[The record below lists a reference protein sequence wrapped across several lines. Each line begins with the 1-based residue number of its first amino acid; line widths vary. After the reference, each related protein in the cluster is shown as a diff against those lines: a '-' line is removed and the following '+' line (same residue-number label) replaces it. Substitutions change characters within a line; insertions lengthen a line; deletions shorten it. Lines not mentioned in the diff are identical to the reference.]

1 MVLIRSRIESG
12 PPRTRSFLLPERAQ
26 PRTGG
31 GPGSG
36 NRPDRS
42 EGPAS
47 THASKT
53 LLPLDMTHPTT
64 GYVDLDLLAERR
76 LVVEPRLAARV
87 SAVGGPALHQLGF
100 WTGCV
105 TISARTSVA
114 GVI

>member
-26 PRTGG
+26 PGTGG

-47 THASKT
+47 THACKT
-53 LLPLDMTHPTT
+53 LLTLDMTDPTT
-64 GYVDLDLLAERR
+64 GSVDLDLLAEPR
-76 LVVEPRLAARV
+76 LVGEPGLAARV
-87 SAVGGPALHQLGF
+87 SAGTGPALPGLGHPL
-100 WTGCV
+100 V
-105 TISARTSVA
+105 
-114 GVI
+114 